1 MNKKTIEQFAPMTA
15 EELAC
20 VEGGNQV
27 FAGGGGKF
35 TPDQPW
41 WTKVDWC
48 SIASGVNGGMIV
60 C

>member
-1 MNKKTIEQFAPMTA
+1 MNTKTIEQFDQMTIEA
-15 EELAC
+15 LAR

>member
-1 MNKKTIEQFAPMTA
+1 MNKKTIEQFAPMTIEA
-15 EELAC
+15 LAC

-41 WTKVDWC
+41 WTKADWC

>member
-1 MNKKTIEQFAPMTA
+1 MTA

-27 FAGGGGKF
+27 FAGGRGKF

-41 WTKVDWC
+41 WTKADWC

>member
-1 MNKKTIEQFAPMTA
+1 MNTKTIEQFAPMTA
-15 EELAC
+15 EDLAR

-35 TPDQPW
+35 THDQPW